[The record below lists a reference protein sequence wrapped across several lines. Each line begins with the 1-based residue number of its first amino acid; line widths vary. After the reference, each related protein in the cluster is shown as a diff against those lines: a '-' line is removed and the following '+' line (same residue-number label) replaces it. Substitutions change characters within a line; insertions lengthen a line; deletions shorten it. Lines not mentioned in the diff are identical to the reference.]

1 MDVARFSKPRQ
12 ILSDDDVT
20 AFSCGNEDVD
30 AWLRDRA
37 KRARAQGTAV
47 TYVTF
52 DEDGSIA
59 GFYVLSAV
67 FVARNEV
74 VGGWLRRNVFEASRY
89 PRPSGRVQITSR
101 RTPRVLRRGSR
112 VPPPGSPGRSQ
123 EVVVGHHVRARP
135 RDGGGRV
142 EAMLRATGAWRQ
154 DGRQGHPGHRRPPR
168 PFREGPGPF
177 PGAAYAKRKPRLVR
191 TANGSGAQVR

>member
-37 KRARAQGTAV
+37 KRARAQGSAL

-59 GFYVLSAV
+59 GCYALSAV

-74 VGGWLRRNVFEASRY
+74 AGGWLRRNVLRDI
-89 PRPSGRVQITSR
+89 PCVLLGMLGVGRCHHCQGLGSQL
-101 RTPRVLRRGSR
+101 LRD
-112 VPPPGSPGRSQ
+112 
-123 EVVVGHHVRARP
+123 AT
-135 RDGGGRV
+135 
-142 EAMLRATGAWRQ
+142 LRAIAASNVIGAHALVVDPAD
-154 DGRQGHPGHRRPPR
+154 DGARRFYERYGFKALPGTERMYVPLARRW
-168 PFREGPGPF
+168 
-177 PGAAYAKRKPRLVR
+177 
-191 TANGSGAQVR
+191 

>member
-1 MDVARFSKPRQ
+1 MDVAHFSKPRQ

-59 GFYVLSAV
+59 GFYALSAV
-67 FVARNEV
+67 SVARNEV
-74 VGGWLRRNVFEASRY
+74 ASGWLRRNVFPIFKNELPCS
-89 PRPSGRVQITSR
+89 
-101 RTPRVLRRGSR
+101 
-112 VPPPGSPGRSQ
+112 
-123 EVVVGHHVRARP
+123 
-135 RDGGGRV
+135 
-142 EAMLRATGAWRQ
+142 
-154 DGRQGHPGHRRPPR
+154 
-168 PFREGPGPF
+168 
-177 PGAAYAKRKPRLVR
+177 
-191 TANGSGAQVR
+191 